1 MTRGLSVAP
10 VRAVSPLLGVSLGR
24 IGAVLA
30 VLALIAIWVIRL
42 RHAAPAYVSELG
54 ADGAPDAGWFALALG
69 TVAAAGVL
77 LGTAELLRMPVGP
90 GPDALR
96 AALSGESR
104 GAVRAALL
112 GGFCLILAGIGFLV
126 ATVYPCTARCPV
138 PGDPLHTMRD
148 TVHISAAIAGFALVA
163 IAMLAQAFAGAE
175 RRSRLIAWA
184 AAIGVAVIAGVG
196 GLLALAH
203 VATALGAW
211 CELVATSIAILWC
224 ATRGVARARD

>member
-1 MTRGLSVAP
+1 MTRGLSAAP
-10 VRAVSPLLGVSLGR
+10 VRAASPLLGVSLGR
-24 IGAVLA
+24 IGAALA
-30 VLALIAIWVIRL
+30 VLALITIWVIRL
-42 RHAAPAYVSELG
+42 RYAAPAYVSELG

-77 LGTAELLRMPVGP
+77 LGTAELLRMQVGP
-90 GPDALR
+90 GRGALR

-175 RRSRLIAWA
+175 RRSRLIAWG